1 MTDLAKLPVTVI
13 TGFLGSGK
21 TTLVSQL
28 MQNPG
33 GKRLAV
39 VVNEFGDVGVDGDIL
54 KSCAIPDCPAE
65 NIMELANGCICCTV
79 ADDFIPTIE
88 ALMALDPRPDHILIE
103 TSGLA
108 LPKPLLKAFDWP
120 DIRSKITVDGVIALA
135 DAEAVAAGRFAPDV
149 AAVDAQRAADESIDH
164 ETPLSEVFED
174 QISCADIILLT
185 KPDLAGPEG
194 VAKAKEIIAAEAPRP
209 LPVVEVAEGV
219 VDPRVILGL
228 EAAAEDDM
236 DARPSHHDGHDDHEH
251 DDFESI
257 VVDIPELAE
266 TVLPFA
272 LTVRIPCH
280 EQDRR
285 PAFIDG
291 KGRTGN
297 PGPQAR
303 RRFNRKGKI
312 GLVRCAVPAQ
322 QPEAPA
328 FVQMAGVSGAVPDGR
343 AFDAFGFP
351 VPVRIEITAIDRR
364 AGDQNLVVDEFQ
376 RYLADRRADRQALSR
391 CRSFPIRIAQG
402 FQMSMGN
409 GLRLCRPVD
418 HRQTPVRVRI
428 EKPAGNIRIERPAT
442 CHHPLGGIRQPG
454 LKQALDDHRRN
465 QQPRGAGF
473 FRQPGNGVRRHL
485 VVAAQVPVRHHRSAA
500 MADACQDKGGK
511 GDNIGL
517 NAFIRGN
524 QRCQRHVLRT
534 HQAV

>member
-21 TTLVSQL
+21 TTLVRHL

-39 VVNEFGDVGVDGDIL
+39 VVNEFGDVGVDGEIL
-54 KSCAIPDCPAE
+54 KGCAIPECPAE

-88 ALMALDPRPDHILIE
+88 ALMALDPRPEHILIE

-135 DAEAVAAGRFAPDV
+135 DAEAVAAGRFAPNV
-149 AAVDAQRAADESIDH
+149 EAVDAQRLADESIDH

-194 VAKAKEIIAAEAPRP
+194 VAKAKAIIASEAPRP

-257 VVDIPELAE
+257 VVDLPELDSPDQLVKAIE
-266 TVLPFA
+266 RLANELNILRV
-272 LTVRIPCH
+272 
-280 EQDRR
+280 
-285 PAFIDG
+285 
-291 KGRTGN
+291 KGY
-297 PGPQAR
+297 ASV
-303 RRFNRKGKI
+303 KGKPMRL
-312 GLVRCAVPAQ
+312 LVQAVGARVRHQYDRPWKADEARASRVVVIAEHDDVKPDAIRAILGADAVPA
-322 QPEAPA
+322 E
-328 FVQMAGVSGAVPDGR
+328 
-343 AFDAFGFP
+343 
-351 VPVRIEITAIDRR
+351 
-364 AGDQNLVVDEFQ
+364 
-376 RYLADRRADRQALSR
+376 
-391 CRSFPIRIAQG
+391 
-402 FQMSMGN
+402 
-409 GLRLCRPVD
+409 
-418 HRQTPVRVRI
+418 
-428 EKPAGNIRIERPAT
+428 
-442 CHHPLGGIRQPG
+442 
-454 LKQALDDHRRN
+454 
-465 QQPRGAGF
+465 
-473 FRQPGNGVRRHL
+473 
-485 VVAAQVPVRHHRSAA
+485 
-500 MADACQDKGGK
+500 
-511 GDNIGL
+511 
-517 NAFIRGN
+517 
-524 QRCQRHVLRT
+524 
-534 HQAV
+534 